1 MGRQVND
8 LSTGCSRLTPGLQKH
23 PSLHL
28 APYQLICI
36 ILAIGLLT
44 LDGQLACAAAP
55 MVDVRSI
62 CPDIRVQ
69 LSYASAQN
77 AFHRRLYTGNVAL
90 LRAPVAARLARV
102 QRRLERQGFGLKIW
116 DAYRPRSI
124 QWTMWRLRPDA
135 RSRYLANPRKV
146 SKHSRGAAI
155 DVTLVTRAG
164 RGVPMPTPHDEFS
177 ARAHRGARRGV
188 SAAAQRNAQILDGA
202 MRAEG
207 FRANP
212 YEWWHFTAP
221 EWGRYPA
228 SDSPIPER

>member
-1 MGRQVND
+1 M
-8 LSTGCSRLTPGLQKH
+8 TPGPQRRRSRHLQIYTIYTIYR
-23 PSLHL
+23 LLCL
-28 APYQLICI
+28 ALVIALP
-36 ILAIGLLT
+36 T
-44 LDGQLACAAAP
+44 LSGRLSCAAAP
-55 MVDVRSI
+55 MVDVRST
-62 CPDIRVQ
+62 CPNIRVQ

-77 AFHRRLYTGNVAL
+77 AFHRRLYSGNVAL
-90 LRAPVAARLARV
+90 LRAPVAERLARV
-102 QRRLERQGFGLKIW
+102 QRRLERQGYGLKIW

-146 SKHSRGAAI
+146 SKHSRGAAV
-155 DVTLVTRAG
+155 DVTLVTQAG
-164 RGVPMPTPHDEFS
+164 REVPMPTPHDEFS

-188 SAAAQRNAQILDGA
+188 SAAAQRNGRILDAA